1 MINSIRTIEDIVQA
15 AFIRTKALVSSL
27 YTSDKKIN
35 KHKKRVR
42 NRQALY
48 YKKLRLGKK
57 L

>member
-15 AFIRTKALVSSL
+15 AFISTKALVSSL

-42 NRQALY
+42 NRQILY
-48 YKKLRLGKK
+48 DKKLRLGKK